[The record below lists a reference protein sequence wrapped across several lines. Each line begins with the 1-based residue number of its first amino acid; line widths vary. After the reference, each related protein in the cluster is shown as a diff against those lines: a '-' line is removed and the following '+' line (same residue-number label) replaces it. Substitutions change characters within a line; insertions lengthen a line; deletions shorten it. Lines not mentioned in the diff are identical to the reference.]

1 MSETEQEKTT
11 EPEIELQL
19 HQMTSLT
26 GAIRKLG
33 SDAETMEQAAQRIID
48 YLYDELN
55 DRASG
60 EKLCGLVRLFKTH
73 AFGDLEEGLQSWA
86 KNLAGQNEVAPGTK
100 CLTLMATRG
109 EQPDWNDRRAS
120 GGHKAIPL
128 LSEQMV
134 GTIPMISQLLKQL
147 GLEVK
152 MVLNPDPEFI
162 LKAGEHSFNV
172 FYVASALGSPYI
184 PAQDEFVKPAG
195 IKSVIGYGGI
205 LPTGDL
211 FVVIIFMKRAISRR
225 NAELFQPLALS
236 TKLALLPFIHKRT
249 FGNG

>member
-1 MSETEQEKTT
+1 MTEAEQKETTKPQF
-11 EPEIELQL
+11 ELQL
-19 HQMTSLT
+19 HQMTQLT
-26 GAIRKLG
+26 GALRKLG
-33 SDAETMEQAAQRIID
+33 SDAPSMEQAAQKIVD
-48 YLYDELN
+48 YLYDELS
-55 DRASG
+55 DPASG

-73 AFGDLEEGLQSWA
+73 RFGDLEEGLQSWA
-86 KNLAGQNEVAPGTK
+86 KNLAGQNEASPDTK

-109 EQPDWNDRRAS
+109 EQPDWNSRHSS

-134 GTIPMISQLLKQL
+134 GTIPMISQLLQQL

-172 FYVASALGSPYI
+172 FYVADALGSPYI
-184 PAQDEFVKPAG
+184 PAQDDFVKPFG
-195 IKSVIGYGGI
+195 IRSVIGYGGI

-211 FVVIIFMKRAISRR
+211 FVVIIFMKRVISRR

-236 TKLALLPFIHKRT
+236 TKLAILPFIHKRT